1 MNINFE
7 LYKIFYVVAN
17 NNSISKGAEVLMI
30 SQPAVTQSIKNLEN
44 QLNTTLFIRTKK
56 GIVLTPEG
64 KELYNYIKEGMY
76 YFINGTNKLEELKN
90 LKTGTIK
97 IGAST
102 TITENILMPYI
113 KQFTELYPNIDIIIK
128 NELTDNLIKELN
140 NGNLDIVVGTKPIK
154 EINNLSFHKIKDIHY
169 TFISNKEETLSL
181 KDIQTKKL
189 IIQSEPSI
197 SRSIYKNFIKENN
210 LIIPSTI
217 EVVSHHLLQSFVKN
231 NQGIGFAIK
240 EYITDKDIKEITIK
254 EKLPTRE
261 IGYLIV
267 NNYTPTYA
275 TKKFI
280 ELLKK

>member
-90 LKTGTIK
+90 LETGSIK

-113 KQFTELYPNIDIIIK
+113 ESFTKSYPNIDIIIK

-140 NGNLDIVVGTKPIK
+140 NGNLDIVIGTKPIK

-169 TFISNKEETLSL
+169 TFICTKKETLSL
-181 KDIQTKKL
+181 KD
-189 IIQSEPSI
+189 
-197 SRSIYKNFIKENN
+197 
-210 LIIPSTI
+210 
-217 EVVSHHLLQSFVKN
+217 
-231 NQGIGFAIK
+231 
-240 EYITDKDIKEITIK
+240 
-254 EKLPTRE
+254 
-261 IGYLIV
+261 
-267 NNYTPTYA
+267 
-275 TKKFI
+275 
-280 ELLKK
+280 

>member
-1 MNINFE
+1 
-7 LYKIFYVVAN
+7 
-17 NNSISKGAEVLMI
+17 
-30 SQPAVTQSIKNLEN
+30 
-44 QLNTTLFIRTKK
+44 
-56 GIVLTPEG
+56 
-64 KELYNYIKEGMY
+64 
-76 YFINGTNKLEELKN
+76 
-90 LKTGTIK
+90 
-97 IGAST
+97 
-102 TITENILMPYI
+102 MPYI

-189 IIQSEPSI
+189 IVQSEPSI
-197 SRSIYKNFIKENN
+197 SRSIYNNFIKENN

-217 EVVSHHLLQSFVKN
+217 EVVSHHLLQSFDKN